1 MFLMNNKNLEKEY
14 LILRKEFENLKV
26 EDKEKEIII
35 SELKKDI
42 QDTRREFSLYEEDK
56 ERELKNYKRDE
67 HLRMKEL
74 TLEKDEKIVNLTS
87 DNQRLQKEIEYLEK
101 AFSGLGFDVK
111 DMKDILNKLV
121 DGVVSKNEIKLINN
135 K

>member
-14 LILRKEFENLKV
+14 LILKE

-42 QDTRREFSLYEEDK
+42 QDTKREFSLYKEDK
-56 ERELKNYKRDE
+56 ERELENYKRDE

-74 TLEKDEKIVNLTS
+74 TIMKDEKIVNLTS
-87 DNQRLQKEIEYLEK
+87 DNQRLQKEIDYLEK